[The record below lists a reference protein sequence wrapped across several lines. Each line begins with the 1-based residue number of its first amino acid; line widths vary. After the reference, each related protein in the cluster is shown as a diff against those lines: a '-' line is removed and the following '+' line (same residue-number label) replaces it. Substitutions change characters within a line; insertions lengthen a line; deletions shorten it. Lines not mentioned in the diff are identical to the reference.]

1 MLPNCLKF
9 KRNTEN
15 INPRVSK
22 SSNGIITFSKFAV
35 CNSNRYWFSKE
46 QDAGWL
52 LSQLELRTSLLKY
65 HH

>member
-35 CNSNRYWFSKE
+35 CNSNRY
-46 QDAGWL
+46 
-52 LSQLELRTSLLKY
+52 
-65 HH
+65 